1 MNSGRTVFA
10 QLVEFLPVR
19 EFRKC
24 VDRYRGEYKVQR
36 FTCLDQFLCMAFAQL
51 TFRESLRDIETCLRA
66 VRGKLYHMGI
76 RGGISRTTLAKANE
90 NRDWRIFADFAQVLI
105 RTARDLYAND
115 PFAVELE
122 QTVYA
127 LDSTTIDLCL
137 SLFPWAKFRKRKAAV
152 KLHTLLDLRG
162 NIPSF
167 IKITDGKWHDVNV
180 LDELI
185 PEPGSYYVMD
195 RGYLDFERLHAFSDC
210 SAFFVIRA
218 KKNLRYRR
226 LYSAPVDKTTGV
238 RSDQTIVL
246 TGVNTADRYPDKVRR
261 IRFVDAETGKNLI
274 FLSNDFSLPPE
285 SIALLYKQRWQV
297 GVSSEGRITQSVHVR
312 PRPTD
317 PKPRSLGGAVA
328 RKQDGEA
335 LRQHSLKGGC
345 ATHQVVTYSERRCS
359 LVTRKPGGRDGLQRA
374 KAARVVENGWDTA
387 ILTGGVS
394 AATWSEGLCGNW
406 RSPRCPSE
414 KSRRR
419 GPAYNR
425 EWEMA
430 GTASGWR
437 IGS

>member
-10 QLVEFLPVR
+10 QLVEFLPVH

-24 VDRYRGEYKVQR
+24 VDRYRGEYKVQK

-105 RTARDLYAND
+105 RTARALYAND

-127 LDSTTIDLCL
+127 LNSTTIDLCL
-137 SLFPWAKFRKRKAAV
+137 SLFPWARFRKRKAAV

-180 LDELI
+180 LDELV

-218 KKNLRYRR
+218 KKNLCYRR
-226 LYSAPVDKTTGV
+226 LYSAPVDKTTRV

-246 TGVNTADRYPDKVRR
+246 TGVNTAEHYPDKLRR
-261 IRFVDAETGKNLI
+261 IRYVDAETGKNLV

-297 GVSSEGRITQSVHVR
+297 ELFFRWIKQHLRIKAFFGTSENAVKTQVWIAISVYVLVAIIKKR
-312 PRPTD
+312 LNLYL
-317 PKPRSLGGAVA
+317 SLYTILQILSIAVFEKEPIIQVLA
-328 RKQDGEA
+328 NSAHQDLCPEPDN
-335 LRQHSLKGGC
+335 QLKLF
-345 ATHQVVTYSERRCS
+345 T
-359 LVTRKPGGRDGLQRA
+359 
-374 KAARVVENGWDTA
+374 
-387 ILTGGVS
+387 
-394 AATWSEGLCGNW
+394 
-406 RSPRCPSE
+406 
-414 KSRRR
+414 
-419 GPAYNR
+419 
-425 EWEMA
+425 
-430 GTASGWR
+430 
-437 IGS
+437 

>member
-1 MNSGRTVFA
+1 M
-10 QLVEFLPVR
+10 
-19 EFRKC
+19 
-24 VDRYRGEYKVQR
+24 
-36 FTCLDQFLCMAFAQL
+36 
-51 TFRESLRDIETCLRA
+51 
-66 VRGKLYHMGI
+66 
-76 RGGISRTTLAKANE
+76 
-90 NRDWRIFADFAQVLI
+90 
-105 RTARDLYAND
+105 
-115 PFAVELE
+115 E

-180 LDELI
+180 LDELV

-246 TGVNTADRYPDKVRR
+246 TGVNTAERYPDKLRR
-261 IRFVDAETGKNLI
+261 IRFVDAETRKNLV

-297 GVSSEGRITQSVHVR
+297 ELFFRWIKQHLRI
-312 PRPTD
+312 
-317 PKPRSLGGAVA
+317 
-328 RKQDGEA
+328 
-335 LRQHSLKGGC
+335 
-345 ATHQVVTYSERRCS
+345 
-359 LVTRKPGGRDGLQRA
+359 
-374 KAARVVENGWDTA
+374 KAFFG
-387 ILTGGVS
+387 
-394 AATWSEGLCGNW
+394 
-406 RSPRCPSE
+406 
-414 KSRRR
+414 
-419 GPAYNR
+419 
-425 EWEMA
+425 
-430 GTASGWR
+430 
-437 IGS
+437 